1 MQSEL
6 TPVQEVAFFIARGK
20 VQDRIEK
27 RKRELMDNLEACVR
41 REKKIDTAA
50 ATASAA
56 SATMD
61 VEADAIDLVSDD
73 EGESTMS
80 YPDQDKDDA
89 VSVPQ
94 VAEFLPSARR
104 VADQDR
110 NVPKTLEELWQRLKA
125 MQVRGETDA
134 PVCPCPKCPYSRGPL
149 MRQRYT
155 LMELLVEREHQ
166 LYGV

>member
-110 NVPKTLEELWQRLKA
+110 NVPKTLEELW
-125 MQVRGETDA
+125 
-134 PVCPCPKCPYSRGPL
+134 
-149 MRQRYT
+149 
-155 LMELLVEREHQ
+155 
-166 LYGV
+166 

>member
-1 MQSEL
+1 
-6 TPVQEVAFFIARGK
+6 
-20 VQDRIEK
+20 
-27 RKRELMDNLEACVR
+27 
-41 REKKIDTAA
+41 
-50 ATASAA
+50 
-56 SATMD
+56 MD